1 MSPEANS
8 KQEQLRQLVSSTLR
22 RAETRTANLH
32 RTHMSL
38 VVGGLVTSA
47 ASTLVAGGAA
57 LQGPLLGPGAA
68 GWQLTCG
75 LAAVLGFISTICLG
89 IEQQLKLG
97 ERLPAGRNH
106 VGRLRALD
114 VALTTGTRDW
124 DEIAKE
130 IELVIRESA
139 GIFG

>member
-1 MSPEANS
+1 MPPEVNS

-22 RAETRTANLH
+22 RAETHTANLH

-57 LQGPLLGPGAA
+57 LQGPLLGADAA
-68 GWQLTCG
+68 GWHLTCG
-75 LAAVLGFISTICLG
+75 LAAILAFLSTVALG
-89 IEQQLKLG
+89 IEEQLKLA
-97 ERLPAGRNH
+97 ERLPAGRIH

-114 VALTTGTRDW
+114 VALTAGTRDW

-130 IELVIRESA
+130 IELVIQESA

>member
-1 MSPEANS
+1 MPPEGNS

-22 RAETRTANLH
+22 RAETHTANLH

-57 LQGPLLGPGAA
+57 LQGPLFGPGAA

-75 LAAVLGFISTICLG
+75 LAAVLAFISTISLG

-130 IELVIRESA
+130 IELVIQESA
-139 GIFG
+139 RIFG